1 MQHTSKSKT
10 RSNRIKTALNL
21 KWVVLVSFVA
31 LVASTWQCAS
41 IQQPQGG
48 PKDSIPPTILKE
60 TPPNLSRNF
69 SAEKIV
75 IEFDEF
81 IKLSNPFKEISV
93 SPDLDQPLNPR
104 VRRKNIEIT
113 LPDSLSEHTTYTINF
128 GKAIGDFNEG
138 NPLLNYSYVFSTGD
152 VIDSLTIAGKVVNA
166 LTQAVEKEITVML
179 IPTRQDSIFGKRKA
193 NIFTLTDTAG
203 NFRLQNLRE
212 DVYRIYA
219 LREENND
226 RVYNAA
232 DELIGFLSDSIVLNK
247 DTSGIR
253 LEVSKGIPKDFR
265 LLDRKIEPNGKI
277 YFVFNKPLENPDL
290 TVTHPMKLNADKHVE
305 YSQNR
310 DSATVWLSDLTFDSL
325 KVRFSDHGL
334 LLDSITM
341 RRGRNEKYD
350 RDFFITDNLTGNKVN
365 RIRHIELTAGSPIQ
379 SVDRSKI
386 ILLAD
391 SVPVTNFQLAKD
403 TLANRRYIIR
413 YNWRPKRNYELTLE
427 EGAFTGFFS
436 DKNTSVTKRF
446 TMDETDNFGD
456 ILLRVSVP
464 DTNRQYLVQLVNEKM
479 DFIYRSIPISTSM
492 DIPFRQFPGG
502 KYTVRIVYDDNN
514 NGKWDTG
521 NVYENRQ
528 PEQVWYMGKT
538 FIIRANWEQEENI
551 SVPDKPL

>member
-1 MQHTSKSKT
+1 MQDTFKLKT
-10 RSNRIKTALNL
+10 RPNRLKRVLNP
-21 KWVVLVSFVA
+21 KWVILLPFVA
-31 LVASTWQCAS
+31 LFALTWQCAS

-60 TPPNLSRNF
+60 TPPNLTRNF
-69 SAEKIV
+69 NAEKIV

-113 LPDSLSEHTTYTINF
+113 LPDSLDENTTYTINF

-138 NPLLNYSYVFSTGD
+138 NPILNYSYVFSTGD
-152 VIDSLTIAGKVVNA
+152 VIDSLAVSGNVINA
-166 LTQAVEKEITVML
+166 LTKEIEKEITVML

-226 RVYNAA
+226 RVYNAP
-232 DELIGFLSDSIVLNK
+232 DELIGFLNDSIVLNR

-265 LLDRKIEPNGKI
+265 LLDRKIEPTGKI
-277 YFVFNKPLENPDL
+277 TFAFNKPLEEPDL
-290 TVTHPMKLNADKHVE
+290 TITAPSQLDTDKHVE
-305 YSQNR
+305 YTPNR
-310 DSATVWLSDLTFDSL
+310 DSATVWVNDLTFDSL
-325 KVRFSDHGL
+325 KVRFSNHGAPI
-334 LLDSITM
+334 DSITM

-350 RDFFITDNLTGNKVN
+350 RDFIITDNLGGNKVN
-365 RIRHIELTAGSPIQ
+365 RIRHIELTAGSPVQ
-379 SVDRSKI
+379 SIDRSKI

-403 TLANRRYIIR
+403 TSASRRYIIR
-413 YNWRPKRNYELTLE
+413 YNWRPKLNYELTLE

-436 DKNTSVTKRF
+436 DKNKSVTKRF
-446 TMDETDNFGD
+446 TMDETNNFGD
-456 ILLRVSVP
+456 ILLKVTVP
-464 DTNRQYLVQLVNEKM
+464 DTVHQYLIQLLSEKK
-479 DFIYRSIPISTSM
+479 DFIYRSIPIKAST

-502 KYTVRIVYDDNN
+502 KYTVRVVYDENN

-521 NVYENRQ
+521 DVYEKRQ
-528 PEQVWYMGKT
+528 PERVWYIGKT
-538 FIIRANWEQEENI
+538 FIIRANWEQEEPI
-551 SVPDKPL
+551 SVPK